1 MKSKRF
7 TIDFF
12 CSFDQIFKKSIALIN
27 HLFNTQM
34 FIRCSITGIL
44 ALCFF
49 YLSAQTVP
57 SVIVKSVVVEGNRKT
72 KTRIITRELTFSIGD
87 TIPLSKFGKLLEDN
101 RLRVMN
107 TNLFNV
113 VQLNVKDWKSGN
125 LPVDE
130 VNIVIT
136 VIENFFVYPVPIF
149 GLADRNFNVWWKEQ
163 KHSLARTNYGFS
175 LMHINTTGQRDPF
188 SLTAQFGY
196 TPRVSLSYELPYVN
210 KKQTV
215 GLFISS
221 NYGVN
226 RELAVRTENNKLV
239 FYRNTE
245 KSIFQNVGLTV
256 GATITPGL
264 LSRHVVALSYSQQ
277 SIDTAVINR
286 NQDYFLESRSQQ
298 RYLILNYSFSH
309 DTRDMRPYPLKGHLA
324 SVTLTK
330 SGLLK
335 SDDVNSLTANM
346 RWAQFGKIAP
356 RLSYESVAKIR
367 LGLIKGAQP
376 YTFTHGMGYGTDY
389 LRGYEYYVVDGQDFG
404 VLKNSLHFEL
414 FDKTFDLSKYLTWKI
429 LQGFRSLPLKLYLS
443 GNFDLGYARNS
454 AALALKNPL
463 DNRTLRSGGLG
474 LDIVAYYSWVWQIQY
489 SWNDLGEK
497 GLFLHY
503 KAGF

>member
-1 MKSKRF
+1 LS
-7 TIDFF
+7 TTY
-12 CSFDQIFKKSIALIN
+12 STT
-27 HLFNTQM
+27 HM
-34 FIRCSITGIL
+34 FIRCFIFCIL
-44 ALCFF
+44 ALCF
-49 YLSAQTVP
+49 YTSSAQTVP
-57 SVIVKSVVVEGNRKT
+57 SVIVKSVLIEGNRKT
-72 KTRIITRELTFSIGD
+72 KSRIITRELTFTVGD

-125 LPVDE
+125 LPIDE

-136 VIENFFVYPVPIF
+136 VVENFFVYPVPIF

-163 KHSLARTNYGFS
+163 NHSFARTNYGFS

-196 TPRVSLSYELPYVN
+196 TPRVGLSYELPYIN
-210 KKQTV
+210 RKQTV
-215 GLFISS
+215 GLFFSN

-226 RELAVRTENNKLV
+226 RELAVETKGNKLV
-239 FYRNTE
+239 FYKNTE
-245 KSIFQNVGLTV
+245 KSIYQNIGITV

-277 SIDTAVINR
+277 SIDTAIVSR
-286 NQDYFLESRSQQ
+286 NQDYYLENRSKQ
-298 RYLILNYSFSH
+298 RYLILNYSYSH

-324 SVTLTK
+324 SLTLAK
-330 SGLLK
+330 SGLLP
-335 SDDVNSLTANM
+335 SDDVNSLTANI

-356 RLSYESVAKIR
+356 RLSYESVAKAR
-367 LGLIKGAQP
+367 FELINGAQP
-376 YTFTHGMGYGTDY
+376 YTFTHGMGYGADY
-389 LRGYEYYVVDGQDFG
+389 LRGYEYYVVDGQNFG
-404 VLKNSLHFEL
+404 VFKNSLHFEL
-414 FDKTFDLSKYLTWKI
+414 FDKTFDLSKYLQWQL

-443 GNFDLGYARNS
+443 GNFDLGYAQNS
-454 AALALKNPL
+454 AVLSLKNPL
-463 DNRTLRSGGLG
+463 NNRTLRSGGVG

-497 GLFLHY
+497 GVFLHY